1 MIFYLIATVLFNI
14 FFIIFHKKI
23 AKLVNVFDYPDNKR
37 KLHKS
42 ITPITGGLIIFFNLL
57 IYSFFILLNDQ
68 FNQEIKYLF
77 LNSSDFI
84 LFIVTSIFIFILGI
98 VDDKISIS
106 PNKKFLL
113 VLFLILPSIFYSDML
128 IIENVRVTFLNNSF
142 HIGSLSFFWTLLCFL
157 LFINAFNM
165 FDGINLQVSIYSKIL
180 CLGLI
185 MMGGYENL
193 IISLFIGL
201 LTFTILNKRSQSFLG
216 DGGTYLLAYIFGYC
230 YIKLYNFNSDI
241 YADQIVLIMILPG
254 IELMRLFITR
264 IIKKKN
270 PFSADRNHLHHYL
283 SKKFNLFNSTIIT
296 QSMIIFP
303 FILSLLFGY
312 TFYFL
317 ILVLVIYTF
326 LIIKLAQ

>member
-1 MIFYLIATVLFNI
+1 MIITFFVLLNLSFLFFFDQIKIFHQILDKPDKIRKFHLLPTPLAGGVILIINIIFYS
-14 FFIIFHKKI
+14 IIFLINNKI
-23 AKLVNVFDYPDNKR
+23 DLDY
-37 KLHKS
+37 
-42 ITPITGGLIIFFNLL
+42 IIFK
-57 IYSFFILLNDQ
+57 D
-68 FNQEIKYLF
+68 LF
-77 LNSSDFI
+77 KFK
-84 LFIVTSIFIFILGI
+84 LFIVTCILIFLLGYI
-98 VDDKISIS
+98 DDKYNLNPIIKLIS
-106 PNKKFLL
+106 
-113 VLFLILPSIFYSDML
+113 L
-128 IIENVRVTFLNNSF
+128 IIILSNLLLFDFSLNLSN
-142 HIGSLSFFWTLLCFL
+142 IKLSFYDNTINTHQYAFFL
-157 LFINAFNM
+157 TIFCLVVFINSFNM

-180 CLGLI
+180 CIGLI
-185 MMGGYENL
+185 MLGGYENL

-201 LTFTILNKRSQSFLG
+201 LTFTILNKKSQSFLG

-283 SKKFNLFNSTIIT
+283 SKKFNLLNSTIIT
-296 QSMIIFP
+296 QSMIFFP

-326 LIIKLAQ
+326 LIIKLA